1 MQLGFKRD
9 YYYLKV
15 TISAGM
21 MVYDCSQSIQDAEIE
36 ESCVLEHS
44 QPWVYKDTLS
54 HSQWGWRGSRQNFG
68 GLCQFE
74 KNMTFKLY
82 QYVCWCIRHWRRFI
96 LMENDA
102 ETEQALRGN
111 QPGRSFVYT

>member
-54 HSQWGWRGSRQNFG
+54 HSQWGWRGTSVIKSVFRS
-68 GLCQFE
+68 
-74 KNMTFKLY
+74 LY
-82 QYVCWCIRHWRRFI
+82 FLAYTWR
-96 LMENDA
+96 
-102 ETEQALRGN
+102 LRGF
-111 QPGRSFVYT
+111 PMPLRKGMTLRSLLNSAHTHKHTKYI